1 MVAPG
6 PGVAGTALAGT
17 SATTAPIAVPA
28 GVTSGQIILVD
39 LYLEASRTVTPPD
52 GTWTEVGTRAATTT
66 TWHHRF
72 WKRATANDSGT
83 YTFTWTTA
91 TYRRGCAVRYPG
103 CVATGTP
110 YDTGAGAPVSAARS
124 SAGTVTPG
132 VSLTTQGVDRLLVWS
147 GTSFSSGSWTPP
159 TAGGTWTERYDSNE
173 IGGAEKS
180 QAVAGATGTVTGTH
194 SASDNQTAWLLA
206 LIPADVAV
214 AVDDDQSAAITAG
227 SPLGESVEALSIN
240 LAVDTDPAA
249 ATSTGAPGGETVS
262 VDLADPAPAGVVA
275 GAAGGE
281 VVSVSVDDVPPA
293 ATMVGSPPGET
304 AVAEEPGL
312 PAGGAPFVSLWA
324 VDPVT
329 GGLVRLPHALK
340 VDLSPVR
347 NQAGAF
353 RFDYPAFGLN
363 FDRLHQR
370 LVVDQVG
377 LEVELWVGG
386 SRFNALGGDILRAEG
401 DDVAEDSV
409 WSFSGKFFTHRL
421 SRATVVHDPVDEKG
435 ERRFGSATAGTI
447 MRTFLQ
453 EAQARGT
460 LTELTFATFS
470 TTHDS
475 AGVPWARTV
484 TLKFTPYGAGGLLTV
499 LARLVDLG
507 LCEGEVDRD
516 KRLLLYNAGG
526 AGRDLTTRTPP
537 TILRRGRDL
546 LESNRR
552 IDVEDAGT
560 DLYGTGAEGLY
571 ASTFD
576 ATARAKWDAQIEKV
590 IDSNQIED
598 QAALTAFVQNA
609 REQAVLAPMELT
621 HGLVFGSNRPAPV
634 SGFRINDWL
643 YSDVGRGLERVRVA
657 QWVLSQDVSGITGS
671 VTLNDVI
678 ADRLTRLARRLAAL
692 ADGSAVVGTS
702 DPPVDDT
709 LAPAAPTGVTATSSA
724 YQDGADTYAVVTAGW
739 AVVNTNSDGSA
750 ADDIAGY
757 RVEYRYQSGP
767 STGWIVGKDRPGG
780 SATST
785 SFGGVGAGI
794 DIVLRVFAYD
804 TNGNTSAPSAEVLIT
819 TETDATAPPT
829 PSTPVVTP
837 YLGQIKVVWDGLG
850 SSGEAMPAD
859 LDYVELH
866 VSTASNF
873 TPVPGTLADTFSVV
887 RGERVITDLPYGVG
901 HFVRLVAV
909 DMTRPV
915 PNKSGPS
922 GQGSATPSKVVG
934 DDVLAGAVGSL
945 QLADLAVV
953 SAKIGL
959 LAVNDAQ
966 FGGASVGKL
975 EAGVLNVAVTN
986 AGIIRTALTGAR
998 TEQDSGGFRVYN
1010 GSGTQTIALVPSG
1023 ISYITGE
1030 FRTALTGMRFVWNA
1044 GGVEPDVLR
1053 IYPAAG
1059 ANYATITADEL
1070 AGQAVFKARGNSTR
1084 GDQSAGE
1091 VGAWPTEG
1099 FIAWAVSGSNVPFT
1113 RITCRQTNNEI
1124 VGPNNRIIMEERY
1137 PAPAGAGRV
1146 NALYHRTSSGV
1157 DIGQSFINHRRGN
1170 DNSAWLDQPVN
1181 SSGLIF
1187 GAGFVFVSNSDAG
1200 AIDIIA
1206 LNVLASSSETKKRN
1220 IRPARFGRSE
1230 DMRAVDLVRA
1240 VRAKRFQ
1247 YLHEGPGNRPPKPA
1261 LKIRSLADDGTEV
1274 YTDAEWPY
1282 PEGPAPTRTG
1292 LIAEELEAVAPDMVH
1307 RRPGHPDVTIGVLD
1321 VAATAWGASAD
1332 NADDIDDIRAELAEL
1347 RAQIAALRPG
1357 GPP

>member
-6 PGVAGTALAGT
+6 PGVAGATLAGA
-17 SATTAPIAVPA
+17 SGTTAAVAVPA
-28 GVTSGQIILVD
+28 GVTAGQIILVD
-39 LYLEASRTVTPPD
+39 LYLEASRAVTAPAGFTEIGTV
-52 GTWTEVGTRAATTT
+52 AATTK

-72 WKRATANDSGT
+72 WKRATAADSGT
-83 YTFTWTTA
+83 YDFTWTTA
-91 TYRRGCAVRYPG
+91 TFRRAVAVRYPG
-103 CVATGTP
+103 CIATGTP
-110 YDTGAGAPVSAARS
+110 YDVGTGAPVNAARS
-124 SAGTVTPG
+124 AAGTASPAVA
-132 VSLTTQGVDRLLVWS
+132 LTTQGVDRLVVHS
-147 GTSFSSGSWTPP
+147 ATSF
-159 TAGGTWTERYDSNE
+159 AAGTWTQQTGFTERYDSGE
-173 IGGAEKS
+173 ITGAEKS
-180 QAVAGATGTVTGTH
+180 QAAAGATGNVIATSTL
-194 SASDNQTAWLLA
+194 SDSQTAWLLA
-206 LIPADVAV
+206 LIPAGVDVTA
-214 AVDDDQSAAITAG
+214 DDSQPASATVSAPTD
-227 SPLGESVEALSIN
+227 ESVEALSAN
-240 LAVDTDPAA
+240 LAVDTDPP
-249 ATSTGAPGGETVS
+249 ATTATGAPDGETVS
-262 VDLADPAPAGVVA
+262 VDLTDPTPVGVVHGAPAGA
-275 GAAGGE
+275 L
-281 VVSVSVDDVPPA
+281 VSVSVDDETPA
-293 ATMVGSPPGET
+293 SAMVGSPAGES

-324 VDPVT
+324 VNPAG
-329 GGLVRLPHALK
+329 GGLIHLPHALQ

-353 RFDYPAFGLN
+353 RFDYPAFGKN
-363 FDRLHQR
+363 FSVLHSR

-377 LEVELWVGG
+377 LELELWVGG

-409 WSFSGKFFTHRL
+409 WTFSGKFFTHRL
-421 SRATVVHDPVDEKG
+421 ARATVVHDAAQEKG
-435 ERRFGSATAGTI
+435 ERRFAAATAGTI

-460 LTELTFATFS
+460 LTDLSFATFS
-470 TTHDS
+470 TTTDS

-484 TLKFTPYGAGGLLTV
+484 TLKFTPYGNGGLLSV

-516 KRLLLYNAGG
+516 KRFLLYNAGG

-537 TILRRGRDL
+537 TILRRGKDL

-560 DLYGTGAEGLY
+560 DLFGTGAEGLY

-576 ATARAKWDAQIEKV
+576 ATARAKWGAQIEKV
-590 IDSNQIED
+590 IDSNQIEN

-609 REQAVLAPMELT
+609 RPQAVLAPMELT

-657 QWVLSQDVSGITGS
+657 QWVLSQDVSGVQGS

-678 ADRLTRLARRLAAL
+678 ADRLTRLARRLAAMS
-692 ADGSAVVGTS
+692 DGSAVVGTS
-702 DPPVDDT
+702 QPPNVEDT
-709 LAPAAPTGVTATSSA
+709 QPPAAPTGVTADSVA
-724 YQDGADTYAVVTAGW
+724 YQDGSDTYATVLVGW
-739 AVVNTNSDGSA
+739 AAVNTNADGTA

-767 STGWIVGKDRPGG
+767 STGWIVGKDQPGG

-794 DIVLRVFAYD
+794 NIILRVFAYD

-819 TETDATAPPT
+819 TQTDATAPPV

-837 YLGQIKVVWDGLG
+837 YLGQIKVAWNGLG
-850 SSGEAMPAD
+850 SAGEAMPAD

-866 VSTASNF
+866 ISQASNF
-873 TPVPGTLADTFSVV
+873 TPVPGTLADTFSMV
-887 RGERVITDLPYGVG
+887 RGERVITNLPYGVAQ
-901 HFVRLVAV
+901 FVRLIAV

-922 GQGSATPSKVVG
+922 AQGSATPSKVVG

-986 AGIIRTALTGAR
+986 AGIIRTGTTGAR

-1010 GSGTQTIALVPSG
+1010 GAGTQTIALVPSG

-1070 AGQAVFKARGNSTR
+1070 SGQAVFKARGNSTR

-1099 FIAWAVSGSNVPFT
+1099 FIAWAISGSNVPFT

-1137 PAPAGAGRV
+1137 PQPGGAGRYTS
-1146 NALYHRTSSGV
+1146 LYHRTSSGV
-1157 DIGQSFINHRRGN
+1157 DIGQSFIHHQRGS
-1170 DNSAWLDQPVN
+1170 DNSAWLHQPVN
-1181 SSGLIF
+1181 NSGLIF
-1187 GAGFVFVSNSDAG
+1187 APNFMLVCNSVG
-1200 AIDIIA
+1200 SAIGIT
-1206 LNVLASSSETKKRN
+1206 ASSFDVVSGEQFKRQ
-1220 IRPARFGRSE
+1220 IRRPDLGTVDGVPVRARDVTRRVRVQQFEYRSDGERPAT
-1230 DMRAVDLVRA
+1230 
-1240 VRAKRFQ
+1240 
-1247 YLHEGPGNRPPKPA
+1247 PGLRLRTGIA
-1261 LKIRSLADDGTEV
+1261 EDGTET
-1274 YTDAEWPY
+1274 YADAEWSTP
-1282 PEGPAPTRTG
+1282 PSPARTHIG
-1292 LIAEELEAVAPDMVH
+1292 LIAEDVAVVAPQLVSTDEPG
-1307 RRPGHPDVTIGVLD
+1307 RPKLSVMG
-1321 VAATAWGASAD
+1321 VAAMAWDASAD
-1332 NADDIDDIRAELAEL
+1332 NADDIDQIRADLTQI
-1347 RAQIAALRPG
+1347 RAQIAALHPG
-1357 GPP
+1357 GPL